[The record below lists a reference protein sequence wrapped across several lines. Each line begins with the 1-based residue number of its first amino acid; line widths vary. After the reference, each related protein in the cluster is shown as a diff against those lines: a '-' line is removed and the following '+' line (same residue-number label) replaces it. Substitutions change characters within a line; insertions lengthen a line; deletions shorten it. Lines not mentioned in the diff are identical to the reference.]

1 MKKII
6 VIIAIVIFLLQG
18 VGICSDA
25 TLSKAWKYYLK
36 SNYTDT
42 IKLCRSISG
51 PSKTGKEARYLM
63 GLAFLKLG
71 KPEEARDNFD
81 FLLNNYPNSSI
92 EEELL
97 LAVADSFYLNGEFES
112 AESSYKKL
120 LKHFKD
126 GDYNTI
132 CYLRLGI
139 SLRKQGKWDEAEKC
153 FKGIIKDYPT
163 SLEVSDARKF
173 LKKDKFFTV
182 QAGAFSKKEN
192 ALKFLETLKRKG
204 YYMSLE
210 KVYDKDNILYKV
222 KTGKFSTKAMADNE
236 VRRLERDGFSARIIS

>member
-1 MKKII
+1 MKRILTII
-6 VIIAIVIFLLQG
+6 TIVIFLLQG
-18 VGICSDA
+18 TGICSD

-36 SNYTDT
+36 SDYTDT

-51 PSKTGKEARYLM
+51 PSKSGQEARYLM

-71 KPEEARDNFD
+71 KPEEARDNFN
-81 FLLNNYPNSSI
+81 FLLNNYPDSSI
-92 EEELL
+92 EQELL
-97 LAVADSFYLNGEFES
+97 LAVADSFYLDGEFES
-112 AESSYKKL
+112 AESAYKGL
-120 LKHFKD
+120 LKAFKD
-126 GDYNTI
+126 GDFNTI
-132 CYLRLGI
+132 SYLRLGA
-139 SLRKQGKWDEAEKC
+139 SLRKQGKWDEADKY
-153 FKGIIKDYPT
+153 FNRIVKDYPQ

-192 ALKFLETLKRKG
+192 ALRLLETLKRKG